1 MLDISLIREKPDWV
15 KEQFIKLQDPDAAER
30 IDAILGLD
38 QRRRALLTESEA
50 LQANRNRL
58 NKSVGFLRGNKKLD
72 DTARRQLALQA
83 VAALESSAYE
93 QAVEIMEGKVDAQPT
108 GSDAQPSA
116 ASEDN
121 ADALDRLTD
130 ALRGLGDRVN
140 KLNDQIREVEQQLD
154 EHMLWLPNLPHDSVL
169 IGASDDENIAHPM
182 QGTLREFAF
191 QPKPHWE
198 IGPALD
204 IIDFESGIRIAGSR
218 GYVLKGWGARLQRA
232 LISFFL
238 DKAREKGFMEVY
250 VPYFAKEEMLY
261 GSAQFPKFRDVVYFD
276 PDADI
281 YMLPT
286 AEVAITNLYRD
297 QIIDEDELPIYRV
310 GHTPCFRREKT
321 SAGRDVRG
329 IKRVHQ
335 FEKVEM
341 YKFTTP
347 ETSYE
352 ELETL
357 TEAASDICRALE
369 LPFRRL
375 EIVTGD
381 LGFSASKKYDIEV
394 WSPGCEEWLEVSSC
408 SNTEAFQARRANI
421 RYRPEGAKKPQFVH
435 TLNGSGLGAPRVI
448 IAILENYQR
457 ADGSVEIPQALHGY
471 LGGAEVIEPPK

>member
-1 MLDISLIREKPDWV
+1 MLDITLIREKPEWV
-15 KEQFIKLQDPDAAER
+15 KEQFVRLQDPDAAAR
-30 IDAILGLD
+30 IDTILGLD
-38 QRRRALLTESEA
+38 QRRRALLTESESI
-50 LQANRNRL
+50 QANRNKL

-83 VAALESSAYE
+83 FTALESGAYD
-93 QAVEIMEGKVDAQPT
+93 QAAEIMEGKVEPQAAGDDA
-108 GSDAQPSA
+108 
-116 ASEDN
+116 N
-121 ADALDRLTD
+121 ALDRLTD
-130 ALRGLGDRVN
+130 SLRGLGDRVN
-140 KLNDQIREVEQQLD
+140 TLNDQIRDVEQQLD
-154 EHMLWLPNLPHDSVL
+154 DNMLWLPNVPHDSVPF
-169 IGASDDENIAHPM
+169 GVSDEENIAHPM
-182 QGTLREFAF
+182 EGTLREFEF

-198 IGPALD
+198 LGPALD
-204 IIDFESGIRIAGSR
+204 IIDFEAGIKIAGSR

-238 DKAREKGFMEVY
+238 DKAREKGFAEVY
-250 VPYFAKEEMLY
+250 VPYFVKEEMLY
-261 GSAQFPKFRDVVYFD
+261 GSAQFPKFRDVVYSD
-276 PDADI
+276 PDADV

-297 QIIDEDELPIYRV
+297 QIIDEAQLPIYMV

-341 YKFTTP
+341 YKFTSP
-347 ETSYE
+347 ETSYQ
-352 ELETL
+352 ELESL

-381 LGFSASKKYDIEV
+381 LGFSASKKYDLEI

-408 SNTEAFQARRANI
+408 SNTESFQARRANI
-421 RYRPEGAKKPQFVH
+421 RFRPEGGKKPQFVH
-435 TLNGSGLGAPRVI
+435 TLNGSGLATPRVM
-448 IAILENYQR
+448 IAIMENYQR
-457 ADGSVEIPQALHGY
+457 EDGSIEIPTALRPY
-471 LGGAEVIEPPK
+471 LGGAEVIEPVK